1 LREREQET
9 IVAASFSRTLRS
21 LRSDDSRRTLLVALA
36 GAVLI
41 GAWCAWALFARIAV
55 YESTPTAR
63 VEVEQASHAVQ
74 APVAG
79 RIVSSQV
86 TLGREVA
93 VGDVLYE
100 LDSAPQRLELGQAT
114 ARLAAIGPELEAGKK
129 ELEAHAQAGVDSGQ
143 GINASVAE
151 ARAKTDEAKAAVKLA
166 EEQLARAQRLR
177 PEGLISQAELDKV
190 VADLAQKRAAAEA
203 VRISVDRIGASGRA
217 TLSDRKASKQSLAR
231 EIAALEGEETTTK
244 ALAARLEYEITRRV
258 VRASVSGTIAEV
270 GNLTVG
276 SMVNE
281 GDRMAAIVP
290 AGTLRIIAEYAPA
303 QALGR
308 IRPGQRARLRLD
320 GFPWAEHGTVSATV
334 TRIASEVRDGKLRVE
349 LAINPD
355 AGSIPLQHGLPGHLE
370 VEVERAAPYALVL
383 RAAGKLV
390 EASPE
395 SEPPGRGGS

>member
-1 LREREQET
+1 M
-9 IVAASFSRTLRS
+9 AASFSRTLRS
-21 LRSDDSRRTLLVALA
+21 LRGDGSRRTILVGLGGAIVLA
-36 GAVLI
+36 
-41 GAWCAWALFARIAV
+41 AWCAWALFARVAV
-55 YESTPTAR
+55 YESTPIAR
-63 VEVEQASHAVQ
+63 IEVEQASHAVQ
-74 APVAG
+74 APVGG

-86 TLGREVA
+86 TLGREVV

-100 LDSAPQRLELGQAT
+100 LDSAPQRLELAQAS
-114 ARLAAIGPELEAGKK
+114 ARLAAIGPELDAGKK
-129 ELEAHAQAGVDSGQ
+129 ELDAHAQAGVDSGQ

-231 EIAALEGEETTTK
+231 EMAALEGEQSTTK
-244 ALAARLEYEITRRV
+244 ALVARLEYEISRRV
-258 VRASVSGTIAEV
+258 VRASVGGTIAEV
-270 GNLTVG
+270 ANLTVG

-290 AGTLRIIAEYAPA
+290 TGTLRIIAEYAPA

-349 LAINPD
+349 LAIDPG

-390 EASPE
+390 EAAPE
-395 SEPPGRGGS
+395 SEPPSRGGP

>member
-1 LREREQET
+1 M
-9 IVAASFSRTLRS
+9 AASFSRTLRS
-21 LRSDDSRRTLLVALA
+21 LRGDGSRRTLLVGLA
-36 GAVLI
+36 AAIVLA
-41 GAWCAWALFARIAV
+41 AWCAWALFARVAV
-55 YESTPTAR
+55 YESTAVAR
-63 VEVEQASHAVQ
+63 IEVEQASHAVQ

-100 LDSAPQRLELGQAT
+100 LDSAPQRLELGQAM

-129 ELEAHAQAGVDSGQ
+129 ELEAHAQAGIDTGQ
-143 GINASVAE
+143 GISASVAE
-151 ARAKTDEAKAAVKLA
+151 ARAKNEEAKAAVKLA

-190 VADLAQKRAAAEA
+190 NADLAQKRAAAEA

-217 TLSDRKASKQSLAR
+217 SLSDRKASKQSLAR
-231 EIAALEGEETTTK
+231 EIAALEGEQTTTK
-244 ALAARLEYEITRRV
+244 ALVARLEYEITRRV
-258 VRASVSGTIAEV
+258 VRATVSGTIAEV
-270 GNLTVG
+270 ANLTVG
-276 SMVNE
+276 SVVNE

-290 AGTLRIIAEYAPA
+290 AGTLRIIAEYAPS

-308 IRPGQRARLRLD
+308 IRPGQAARLRLD

-334 TRIASEVRDGKLRVE
+334 TRIASEVRDGRLRVE
-349 LAINPD
+349 LAIDPG
-355 AGSIPLQHGLPGHLE
+355 GSRIPLQHGLPGHLE

-390 EASPE
+390 EAAPE
-395 SEPPGRGGS
+395 SAPPARGEP